1 MFFFFNFVFFFCVNV
16 FCFLLLC
23 VKNKREEM
31 IRDKKCG
38 NSNVRSVFSRAYVT
52 CEKRHPIWIF
62 SPIRKSCRAQKVLT
76 LLFFLFFETTPQP
89 PVTEQKKETP
99 TRKKKR
105 HFIFAARACC
115 CKGEERRE
123 RDARKSSSSH
133 SSPFT
138 VLARCHASFRHR
150 FFERVSERNFKSSR
164 VSNVSVRF
172 ICLSSS
178 PFLVSRVI
186 VCTQRALSS
195 RILSLSLSLS
205 LKTETKDAL

>member
-1 MFFFFNFVFFFCVNV
+1 M
-16 FCFLLLC
+16 
-23 VKNKREEM
+23 
-31 IRDKKCG
+31 
-38 NSNVRSVFSRAYVT
+38 T

-62 SPIRKSCRAQKVLT
+62 SQARKSCRAQESAHIII
-76 LLFFLFFETTPQP
+76 FFSFETTPQ

-105 HFIFAARACC
+105 VILYLLRALVVA
-115 CKGEERRE
+115 KEKRDE
-123 RDARKSSSSH
+123 RDARKSSFSSY

-138 VLARCHASFRHR
+138 VLARCHASFRHG

-178 PFLVSRVI
+178 PFLVL
-186 VCTQRALSS
+186 RASS
-195 RILSLSLSLS
+195 CARDVLFLRAFSLSLSLSLS

>member
-1 MFFFFNFVFFFCVNV
+1 MDFLSHKKELSRTESAHIIIFF
-16 FCFLLLC
+16 
-23 VKNKREEM
+23 
-31 IRDKKCG
+31 
-38 NSNVRSVFSRAYVT
+38 S
-52 CEKRHPIWIF
+52 
-62 SPIRKSCRAQKVLT
+62 
-76 LLFFLFFETTPQP
+76 FETTPQ

-105 HFIFAARACC
+105 VILYLRRALVVA
-115 CKGEERRE
+115 KEKRDE
-123 RDARKSSSSH
+123 RDARKSSSSY

-138 VLARCHASFRHR
+138 VLARCHASFRHG

-178 PFLVSRVI
+178 PFLVLRVI
-186 VCTQRALSS
+186 VCTRCALSS
-195 RILSLSLSLS
+195 RILSLSLS

>member
-1 MFFFFNFVFFFCVNV
+1 MDFLSHKKELSSTESAHIIIFF
-16 FCFLLLC
+16 
-23 VKNKREEM
+23 
-31 IRDKKCG
+31 
-38 NSNVRSVFSRAYVT
+38 S
-52 CEKRHPIWIF
+52 
-62 SPIRKSCRAQKVLT
+62 
-76 LLFFLFFETTPQP
+76 FETTPQ

-105 HFIFAARACC
+105 HFIFAVRACC

-178 PFLVSRVI
+178 PFLVL
-186 VCTQRALSS
+186 RASS
-195 RILSLSLSLS
+195 CARDVLFLLRAFSLSLSL
-205 LKTETKDAL
+205 

>member
-99 TRKKKR
+99 TRKKNVILYLLRALVVAKEKR
-105 HFIFAARACC
+105 D
-115 CKGEERRE
+115 E
-123 RDARKSSSSH
+123 RDARKSSSSY

-178 PFLVSRVI
+178 PFLVLRVI

-195 RILSLSLSLS
+195 RILSLSLS
-205 LKTETKDAL
+205 ENRD

>member
-1 MFFFFNFVFFFCVNV
+1 MDFLSHKKELSSTESAHIIIFFVFRN
-16 FCFLLLC
+16 
-23 VKNKREEM
+23 NTATPRH
-31 IRDKKCG
+31 R
-38 NSNVRSVFSRAYVT
+38 T
-52 CEKRHPIWIF
+52 EKRN
-62 SPIRKSCRAQKVLT
+62 T
-76 LLFFLFFETTPQP
+76 NE
-89 PVTEQKKETP
+89 
-99 TRKKKR
+99 KKKR

-205 LKTETKDAL
+205 ENRD

>member
-1 MFFFFNFVFFFCVNV
+1 MDFLSSKKELSSTESAHIIIFF
-16 FCFLLLC
+16 
-23 VKNKREEM
+23 
-31 IRDKKCG
+31 
-38 NSNVRSVFSRAYVT
+38 S
-52 CEKRHPIWIF
+52 
-62 SPIRKSCRAQKVLT
+62 
-76 LLFFLFFETTPQP
+76 FETTPQ

-105 HFIFAARACC
+105 VILYLLRALVVA
-115 CKGEERRE
+115 KEKRDE
-123 RDARKSSSSH
+123 RDARKSSSSSY

-138 VLARCHASFRHR
+138 VLARCHASFRHG

-178 PFLVSRVI
+178 PFLVLRDHRVHAM
-186 VCTQRALSS
+186 CSFFAH
-195 RILSLSLSLS
+195 SLSLSFS

>member
-164 VSNVSVRF
+164 VSNVMRFYFVRLLPRF
-172 ICLSSS
+172 WFYSSS
-178 PFLVSRVI
+178 HTMCSFF
-186 VCTQRALSS
+186 AHF
-195 RILSLSLSLS
+195 LSLSLSLS
-205 LKTETKDAL
+205 LSL